1 MKNVYFLFTWKLKP
15 FSVNW
20 RQWRLLLLLMSV
32 EFCSLGKVNVC
43 GNYLEAGTQLVSP
56 AIFTY
61 SHSQFYGFNRKY
73 PLRAQGL
80 KTWRST
86 GGNSFRPLR
95 HFKRLSQGRIIR
107 NFFVVVSFC
116 SVPRT
121 NKQNKNPLPYVP
133 TTVLSCVVLYKSVG
147 RSNSRLN
154 PMKLW
159 EKKKASSSKLFI
171 SGIFFSHQHKIN

>member
-1 MKNVYFLFTWKLKP
+1 MKNVYFLFTWKIKP

-32 EFCSLGKVNVC
+32 ESCSLGKVNVC
-43 GNYLEAGTQLVSP
+43 GTYLEAETQLVSP

-95 HFKRLSQGRIIR
+95 HSKRLSQGRIIR
-107 NFFVVVSFC
+107 NFLLSFPFVLFLEQIN
-116 SVPRT
+116 RT
-121 NKQNKNPLPYVP
+121 KTLCHMSLPLYCPVQECREKQ
-133 TTVLSCVVLYKSVG
+133 
-147 RSNSRLN
+147 
-154 PMKLW
+154 
-159 EKKKASSSKLFI
+159 
-171 SGIFFSHQHKIN
+171 Q